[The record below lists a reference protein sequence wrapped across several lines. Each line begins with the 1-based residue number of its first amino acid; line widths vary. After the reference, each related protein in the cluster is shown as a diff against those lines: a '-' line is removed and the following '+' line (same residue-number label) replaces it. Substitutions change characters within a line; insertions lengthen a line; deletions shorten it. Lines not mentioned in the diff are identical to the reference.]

1 MGRTKPTDYSKL
13 VIYKIKCNDES
24 VLDFYVGSTTN
35 FRSRKCAHK
44 SNCETSKQKLYE
56 MIRANGGWI
65 NWTMVELE
73 LYPCNSSIEARIREE
88 YWRESLQSSL
98 NQRRAY
104 RSEEAQVE
112 YDTQYK
118 VQYYQEHKEEI
129 NVKCAIYRQEHYDE
143 IKAKKAQYY
152 QEHTDKCKA
161 VTAKYR
167 QEHYDEI
174 KAKKAQ
180 KFECVCGTICRIS
193 DKARH
198 KLSQTH
204 QNFLIK

>member
-35 FRSRKCAHK
+35 FRSRKCSHK
-44 SNCETSKQKLYE
+44 SSCETDKQKVYE
-56 MIRANGGWI
+56 MIRSNGGWI

-104 RSEEAQVE
+104 C
-112 YDTQYK
+112 D
-118 VQYYQEHKEEI
+118 
-129 NVKCAIYRQEHYDE
+129 RQEYLNQHRAEKND
-143 IKAKKAQYY
+143 KAS
-152 QEHTDKCKA
+152 
-161 VTAKYR
+161 
-167 QEHYDEI
+167 
-174 KAKKAQ
+174 Q
-180 KFECVCGTICRIS
+180 KFKCECGSICRIDS
-193 DKARH
+193 KIRH
-198 KLSQTH
+198 ESSLKH
-204 QNFLIK
+204 QKFLIK